1 MAWWSARNSVMLLD
15 LSLGNQMETQ
25 LENQW
30 DSTSGTSS
38 DLRRVFESEQLL
50 EEELESPS
58 VLQ

>member
-1 MAWWSARNSVMLLD
+1 MLLD